1 MAFKFYLDG
10 QLTDAPMNEFDLST
24 SIERVSETEG
34 INITQ
39 DVQLEYNGNNDLNPN
54 ESSGYQILL
63 NAFESG
69 TCNELLLDIYDQ
81 ISDTQTIHVYQ
92 GVIKVPSI
100 SWDLQR
106 AVISTKVQDN
116 SYYSY
121 LSNNQSIE
129 YNFLSPTSKNGVTIT
144 PATQTDV
151 VFFNPIDCVYNSV
164 SPHKGIN
171 VNDAFDFIV
180 RALSDNKVSFFSY
193 TLQQE
198 PILFL
203 FTGFALQ
210 AANSGEP
217 SEVMTSFET
226 LFSEVKK
233 VRNIGYYID
242 RTNLNNPV
250 LIIED
255 MDLMYGNANVFEFTD
270 IKEMISEVN
279 TDDIYAIIN
288 VGSKDL
294 ADGANPNYTFPEAIS
309 YLGFKQESYVPLGQ
323 CNFDNELDL
332 VNEYV
337 ISSNMISDQIYGA
350 VTTNLDK
357 VFMVECEFI
366 TLNTVWVAKK
376 YPSWV
381 GQGTCFYN
389 QGLNNP
395 SKLQVQNSSY
405 QSASTN
411 TLAIGT
417 YGFRAELGA
426 EQAVGSFNPAS
437 SVFSSSWAG
446 ATTEPVIFVDEN
458 SGINYDGSGN
468 YFNTTG
474 IYVAPVDGNYSFN
487 SEIPIRIAECD
498 TVYNCVTIIVASSQI
513 ATIGAGSYTAQ
524 TARQQFVGKLYI
536 KVYTD
541 NTLTTLISQTQSQVT
556 FAYNGFYSISNNF
569 VGYLT
574 AGNAVVVSL
583 NIRSGI
589 FVYDVTSNQTNNP
602 VVLWPN
608 PDIAALN
615 NSGLM
620 VISLSFGCSFPQP
633 YGTCYA
639 KLDSFFECNGM
650 PDGIITFGASD
661 PKLFQNKTF
670 EFDYDINT
678 TDFETIKSNPTGMFK
693 FEKDNVERYGWIQTM
708 KRNDWTGMTTVKLL
722 TNNASSP
729 K

>member
-1 MAFKFYLDG
+1 MAFRFYLDG

-24 SIERVSETEG
+24 SIERVNDTQG

-39 DVQLEYNGNNDLNPN
+39 DVQLQYNGNNNLNPF

-69 TCNELLLDIYDQ
+69 TCNELLLDIYDE
-81 ISDTQTIHVYQ
+81 ITDTQTIHVYQ

-100 SWDLQR
+100 TWDLQK
-106 AVISTKVQDN
+106 AIISTKVQDN
-116 SYYSY
+116 SYYAY

-129 YNFLSPTSKNGVTIT
+129 YNFLSPASKNGVTIT
-144 PATQTDV
+144 PATQTTV
-151 VFFNPIDCVYNSV
+151 VFFNPITCTYNSL
-164 SPHKGIN
+164 SPHEGIN
-171 VNDAFDFIV
+171 INDAFEFIV
-180 RALSDNKVSFFSY
+180 RALSDNKISFYSY
-193 TLQQE
+193 TLKQE
-198 PILFL
+198 PVLFL
-203 FTGFALQ
+203 FTGYALQ
-210 AANSGEP
+210 VANSGDP
-217 SEVMTSFET
+217 SELITSFET
-226 LFSEVKK
+226 LFNEVKK

-242 RTNLNNPV
+242 RTDLNNPV
-250 LIIED
+250 MIIED
-255 MDLMYGNANVFEFTD
+255 MDLMYGNSNVFEFTD
-270 IKEMISEVN
+270 IKDMVSEVN
-279 TDDIYAIIN
+279 TDNIYAIIK
-288 VGSKDL
+288 VGSKEL

-309 YLGFKQESYVPLGQ
+309 YLGFKPEDYVPLGQ

-332 VNEYV
+332 INDYV

-357 VFMVECEFI
+357 VFMVECEYD
-366 TLNTVWVAKK
+366 TGSMVWLAKK

-405 QSASTN
+405 QAASTN
-411 TLAIGT
+411 TLANGT

-426 EQAVGSFNPAS
+426 EQTVGSFNPGS
-437 SVFSSSWAG
+437 SLFSSSWAG

-458 SGINYDGSGN
+458 SGVNYDGSGN
-468 YFNTTG
+468 YNNTTG
-474 IYVAPVDGNYSFN
+474 IYLAPVSGNYSFN
-487 SEIPIRIAECD
+487 SEIPIRIADCD
-498 TVYNCVTIIVASSQI
+498 TVSNCVIITV
-513 ATIGAGSYTAQ
+513 AGSQSPSIAAGTYKAGSV
-524 TARQQFVGKLYI
+524 RQQFVGKLSI

-541 NTLTTLISQTQSQVT
+541 NTLSSLVSQTQSQVT
-556 FAYNGFYSISNNF
+556 FAYNGTYSISNNF
-569 VGYLT
+569 VGYLA

-583 NIRSGI
+583 NIRSGL
-589 FVYDVTSNQTNNP
+589 FVYNVTTNATNTP
-602 VVLWPN
+602 VNWPN
-608 PDIAALN
+608 PDISALN
-615 NSGLM
+615 NSGWSIFLGF
-620 VISLSFGCSFPQP
+620 SGCSFPQP
-633 YGTCYA
+633 YGSCYA
-639 KLDSFFECNGM
+639 RTASYFECNGM
-650 PDGIITFGASD
+650 PDGIVTFGSSD

-670 EFDYDINT
+670 EFEYDINT

-693 FEKDNVERYGWIQTM
+693 FEKDNVERYGWIQAM